1 MALNMSA
8 FKVGKDGR
16 IPDNLSV
23 GGHISASTKAF
34 LIPHPSKSDKQLQH
48 GAIESPEWGV
58 IYRGK
63 SSDKILILPEYW
75 ETLVHEQSV
84 TVTLTPIGK
93 FQNLVVKE
101 QNNKFIKIGGV
112 KGEYNFIVCG
122 ERKDVPK
129 LQVELPC
136 P

>member
-1 MALNMSA
+1 MAVNLLP
-8 FKVGKDGR
+8 FKVNQNATV
-16 IPDNLSV
+16 PNSLSV
-23 GGHISASTKAF
+23 GGHLSASTKAF
-34 LIPHPSKSDKQLQH
+34 LIPHPNDKTKNLQH
-48 GAIESPEWGV
+48 GAVESPEWGV

-63 SSDKILILPEYW
+63 SADKILILPDYW
-75 ETLVHEQSV
+75 ENLVHEDSV
-84 TVTLTPIGK
+84 TVTLTPVGK

-112 KGEYNFIVCG
+112 KGEYNFIICG

-129 LQVELPC
+129 LQIELPC